1 MTTLF
6 TFFKKIKINY
16 LNYCS
21 LIAIKVYIYIYIYSE
36 WENGALISCFL
47 KFSSKKKR
55 KKEGN
60 YPILFKKVC
69 YI

>member
-6 TFFKKIKINY
+6 TFKKKKKFNY

-21 LIAIKVYIYIYIYSE
+21 LIAIKVYIYSE

-47 KFSSKKKR
+47 KFLSKKKR

-69 YI
+69 YM